1 MERIRAA
8 IEKARE
14 LREAED
20 TQKLLRMERS
30 ANLDQGLWHALSP
43 FELKPRQLHRNRI
56 VTESVKD
63 PARAS
68 FNVLRT
74 RVLSACR
81 KNNWNVIGVTSPTS
95 GCGKTVTSVN
105 LAFSMAR
112 QRSMRAVLMDA
123 DLRKPMVGQLLGVDE
138 DHSMERFLTGGE
150 RIEDHFVRYRNTLA
164 IGTHKGPSPIS
175 AEVLQDPAAATAMED
190 LLQALVPD
198 IVIVDLPPMKAG
210 DDTLAFLPN
219 VDAMLIV
226 AAAEQSTTKEI
237 DTCER
242 ELAEQTNILGVVLN
256 KCRYSGQTAKDVY
269 Y

>member
-1 MERIRAA
+1 MERIRQA

-14 LREAED
+14 VREAAD
-20 TQKLLRMERS
+20 TQKLLRMERVQVV
-30 ANLDQGLWHALSP
+30 DEGIWHALKP
-43 FELKPRQLHRNRI
+43 FELKPRLMHKNRI

-81 KNNWNVIGVTSPTS
+81 KNKWSVVGVTSPTAN
-95 GCGKTVTSVN
+95 CGKSVTAVN

-112 QRSMRAVLMDA
+112 QRSMRAVLLDA
-123 DLRKPMVGQLLGVDE
+123 DLRKPSIGKLLGVEE

-150 RIEDHFVRYRNTLA
+150 RIEDHFVRYRQTLA
-164 IGTHKGPSPIS
+164 IGTNKSASPAS
-175 AEVLQDPAAATAMED
+175 AEVLQDPAAAVAMKDLVTA
-190 LLQALVPD
+190 LAPD
-198 IVIVDLPPMKAG
+198 IVIVDLPPMKVA

-219 VDAMLIV
+219 VDAMIIV
-226 AAAEQSTTKEI
+226 AAAEESTTKEI
-237 DTCER
+237 DYCER
-242 ELAEQTNILGVVLN
+242 ELAEQTNVLGVVLN
-256 KCRYSGQTAKDVY
+256 KCKYSQQKAAEAY